1 LVRAISA
8 TTKIM
13 QLKYRSY
20 RRAAGV
26 FYWQE
31 NGSSNR
37 GSLRTKDRDEAERLL
52 AAMNDAYR
60 QPILNLALGRTY
72 LSAHDP
78 KLCTRT
84 WQTVMDEMASHGKPG
99 TQTRCARAMRS
110 QAYDS
115 IRNKPLAETKADDF
129 LEVCHAHGNS
139 VGHYLRRFHNL
150 ALNLGWLAWPVLHKA
165 AWPKIRT
172 ESKRAITA
180 EEHAAIIESEKNPE
194 RRAYYELLYE
204 TGAAQTDAANMTT
217 AHIDWRAGVLN
228 YRRQK
233 LGPFSEPARLTIGK
247 KLREILL
254 SLPEKGDLF
263 PTIKT
268 SGANA
273 RATEFRRRCRI
284 AGVFGVSLH
293 SYRHSWAQRAKSC
306 GYPQRFAQEALGHTS
321 RAVHEAYAKGAEV
334 VCPALDE
341 YETIAA
347 AKIVQMEQTRSSVPI
362 YAAR

>member
-1 LVRAISA
+1 
-8 TTKIM
+8 M

-20 RRAAGV
+20 QRAGGV

-31 NGSSNR
+31 NGTSNR
-37 GSLRTKDRDEAERLL
+37 GSFRTKDRAEAERLL
-52 AAMNDAYR
+52 AAKNEAHK
-60 QPILNLALGRTY
+60 QPTLNLALGRAY

-84 WQTVMDEMASHGKPG
+84 WQTVMDEMARHGLPT
-99 TQTRCARAMRS
+99 TQKRCTRAMRS
-110 QAYDS
+110 RAFDP
-115 IRNKPLAETKADDF
+115 IRDKPLVETKAEDF
-129 LEVCHAHGNS
+129 LAICHENGNS
-139 VGHYLRRFHNL
+139 IGHYLRRFHNL

-165 AWPKIRT
+165 AWPKIRS
-172 ESKRAITA
+172 ESKRAITP
-180 EEHAAIIESEKNPE
+180 EEHAAIIASEQNLE
-194 RRAYYELLYE
+194 RRAYYEFLYE
-204 TGAAQTDAANMTT
+204 TGAAQTDAANMT
-217 AHIDWRAGVLN
+217 AEQIDWRTGVLT

-263 PTIKT
+263 PTIKR
-268 SGANA
+268 SCANA

-284 AGVFGVSLH
+284 ARVSGVSLH

-321 RAVHEAYAKGAEV
+321 RAVHEAYAKGAAV
-334 VCPALDE
+334 ICPALDQ
-341 YETIAA
+341 YENLSE
-347 AKIVQMEQTRSSVPI
+347 AKIISLPLVAISQPSIALEN
-362 YAAR
+362 

>member
-1 LVRAISA
+1 
-8 TTKIM
+8 M

-20 RRAAGV
+20 QRAGGV

-31 NGSSNR
+31 NGTSNR
-37 GSLRTKDRDEAERLL
+37 GSLRTKDRADAERLL
-52 AAMNDAYR
+52 SAMNEAHK
-60 QPILNLALGRTY
+60 QPTLNLALGRAY

-78 KLCTRT
+78 RLCTRT
-84 WQTVMDEMASHGKPG
+84 WQAVMDEMARHGLPT

-110 QAYDS
+110 RAFDP
-115 IRNKPLAETKADDF
+115 IRDKPLVETTAEDF
-129 LEVCHAHGNS
+129 LAICHAHGNS

-165 AWPKIRT
+165 AWPKIRS
-172 ESKRAITA
+172 ESKRAITP
-180 EEHAAIIESEKNPE
+180 EEHSAIVASEQNPE

-204 TGAAQTDAANMTT
+204 TGAAQTDAANLTT
-217 AHIDWRAGVLN
+217 AQIDWRTGVLN

-254 SLPEKGDLF
+254 SLPEKGDLS
-263 PTIKT
+263 PTIKR
-268 SGANA
+268 SCANA

-284 AGVFGVSLH
+284 AGVSGVSLH

-321 RAVHEAYAKGAEV
+321 RAVHEAYARGACV
-334 VCPALDE
+334 ICPPLDE
-341 YETIAA
+341 YETLAD
-347 AKIVQMEQTRSSVPI
+347 AKIVSLPTVLVRRPNVALQS
-362 YAAR
+362 